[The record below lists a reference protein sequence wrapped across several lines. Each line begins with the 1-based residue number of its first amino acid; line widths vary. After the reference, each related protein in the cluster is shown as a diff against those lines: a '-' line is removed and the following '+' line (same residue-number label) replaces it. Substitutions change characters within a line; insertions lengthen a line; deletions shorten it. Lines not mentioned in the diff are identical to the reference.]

1 MMKIIDWYILK
12 RFIVTF
18 VFTILTLT
26 IIAVVI
32 DTSEKTDDFV
42 KSGLSTSAIIT
53 QYYFG
58 FVPFII
64 SMIFPLIV
72 FIAVIFFTSKMAAR
86 SEIIAILANGVHFN
100 RLMRPYLVGGV
111 LLGGLL
117 WLANQYVI
125 PRANEIRS
133 DFQLKVIDKNS
144 TYLAGLSST
153 NFYYLRVDPITF
165 VGMRYYDTTSKTA
178 SGFFLHKIKGNQVY
192 YNLRA
197 ESVRWDT
204 AHRNWKL
211 ENAIERTVNGLH
223 ENVKKIPALNLSL
236 NVKPEELRKDEY
248 LKDKLI
254 TPELKQFIR
263 MEELRGAE
271 GLNTLKVERFR
282 RDATPVSVI
291 ILTIIGVVVAA
302 PKTRGGSGLP
312 LAFGIVTASL
322 FVVMDKFSTVFSTK
336 GNLHPLLAA
345 WLPNIL
351 FGCLAIWMYRKLP
364 SNSAARYHSK
374 TACWPRSRI
383 PLKNITSLA
392 VYFAVAMYN
401 S

>member
-1 MMKIIDWYILK
+1 MKIIDWYILK
-12 RFIVTF
+12 RFLVTF

-42 KSGLSTSAIIT
+42 KSGLSSSEIIT

-72 FIAVIFFTSKMAAR
+72 FIAVIFFTSKLAAR
-86 SEIIAILANGVHFN
+86 SEIVALLANGVNFN
-100 RLMRPYLVGGV
+100 RLLRPYLFGGV
-111 LLGGLL
+111 LLGGIL

-133 DFQLKVIDKNS
+133 DFQIKMIDRNS
-144 TYLAGLSST
+144 TYLSGMT
-153 NFYYLRVDPITF
+153 NTNLYYLRVDPTTF
-165 VGMRYYDTTSKTA
+165 MGMRYYDTSTKSA
-178 SGFFLHKIKGNQVY
+178 SGFFMQKVKGNKVY

-197 ESVRWDT
+197 ENIRWDT
-204 AHRNWKL
+204 ARKNWKL
-211 ENAIERTVNGLH
+211 ENAIERKISGLN
-223 ENVKKIPALNLSL
+223 EEIRQIPAMNVNL
-236 NVKPEELRKDEY
+236 NVKPQELRKDDY
-248 LKDKLI
+248 LKDKLN
-254 TPELKQFIR
+254 TPELTQFIK

-271 GLNTLKVERFR
+271 GLNTLKVERYR
-282 RDATPVSVI
+282 RDATPFSVI
-291 ILTIIGVVVAA
+291 ILTVIGVVVSAR
-302 PKTRGGSGLP
+302 KSRGGSGIP

-351 FGCLAIWMYRKLP
+351 FACLAIWMYKRAPK
-364 SNSAARYHSK
+364 
-374 TACWPRSRI
+374 
-383 PLKNITSLA
+383 
-392 VYFAVAMYN
+392 
-401 S
+401 